1 MCSRVVRAHTR
12 VAVHTGRHA
21 AVFVRVMHG
30 HGHLGMGMGM
40 GMHEYR
46 MLWSLG
52 FSFTLDW

>member
-30 HGHLGMGMGM
+30 HGHLRMGMGM

-46 MLWSLG
+46 MLWSL
-52 FSFTLDW
+52 